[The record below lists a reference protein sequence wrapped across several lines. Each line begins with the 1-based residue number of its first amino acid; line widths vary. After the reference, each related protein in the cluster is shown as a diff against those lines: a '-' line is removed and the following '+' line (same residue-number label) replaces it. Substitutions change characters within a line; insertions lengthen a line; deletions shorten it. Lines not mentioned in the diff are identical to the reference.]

1 MEETSLYRRLRPLTF
16 DKIIGQDEI
25 VKALK
30 NQIIHNRLN
39 HAYLFFGI
47 RGTGKTTAARILARA
62 INCENP
68 QYGNPCNECPT
79 CKRVL
84 AGTTSLVIE
93 WDAATH
99 GLVDDIRDIEEYIRT
114 KPRDGKYKVFIID
127 EIQEMKKAATNAFL
141 KTLEEPPEYVVFIL
155 ATTDLKHIPLT
166 ITSRCQRYD
175 FRRIP
180 NDLII
185 DHMKAVLQSSGVIA
199 EESSLRRI
207 AALSEG
213 SMRDALSLLD
223 RVRAMDSSKK
233 ITLEAA
239 LKALSR
245 IDVSIYAE
253 CIQNFVDGKASK
265 NIKVFDRALNSG
277 VSEEQFLLDLLWY
290 LKNVY
295 LQKTLGM
302 AEKDAFTDEAFV
314 ELQRLAESITEEKL
328 SLLVN
333 IFEKTRKDIAYSKSQ
348 RVLIEVA
355 IIEAGLP
362 NAEERLLDTKE
373 RIDKSL
379 MRIESL
385 NL

>member
-1 MEETSLYRRLRPLTF
+1 MEETSLYRKLRPMTF
-16 DKIIGQDEI
+16 ETIIGQDAI

-30 NQIIHNRLN
+30 NQVIHKRLN

-68 QYGNPCNECPT
+68 QQGNPCNECPT

-84 AGTTSLVIE
+84 EGATSLVIE

-114 KPRDGKYKVFIID
+114 KPRDGKYRVFIID
-127 EIQEMKKAATNAFL
+127 EIQEMKKSATNAFL

-155 ATTDLKHIPLT
+155 ATTDLKHIPVT

-175 FRRIP
+175 FKRIP
-180 NDLII
+180 KDLII
-185 DHMKAVLQSSGVIA
+185 SHMKEILESNGVHA
-199 EESSLRRI
+199 DDGALRRI

-223 RVRAMDSSKK
+223 RVRALDPSKD
-233 ITLEAA
+233 ITLEAT

-245 IDVSIYAE
+245 IDMSIYAE
-253 CIQNFVDGKASK
+253 CVQNFVEGKTSK
-265 NIKVFDRALNSG
+265 NITVFDRALNSG

-290 LKNVY
+290 LKNIY
-295 LQKTLGM
+295 LFKTLGT
-302 AEKDAFTDEAFV
+302 AEKDAFTEEAFGEV
-314 ELQRLAESITEEKL
+314 QRLAESITEEKL
-328 SLLVN
+328 NLLVN
-333 IFEKTRKDIAYSKSQ
+333 IFEKTRKEVTYSKSR
-348 RVLIEVA
+348 RVLVEVA

-362 NAEERLLDTKE
+362 NAEERALDTKE
-373 RIDKSL
+373 RIDKSF

-385 NL
+385 NQ

>member
-175 FRRIP
+175 FR
-180 NDLII
+180 
-185 DHMKAVLQSSGVIA
+185 SGVIA

-253 CIQNFVDGKASK
+253 CIQNFVDGKARK